1 MAGVNQALGA
11 ARKRASPDRGG
22 GDTQAGPGGWEMV
35 GVGREAGQ
43 AEDLRAQSRGAHTAG
58 GEGGS
63 GAGSCGQGNDL

>member
-35 GVGREAGQ
+35 GVGERQGR
-43 AEDLRAQSRGAHTAG
+43 LRT
-58 GEGGS
+58 
-63 GAGSCGQGNDL
+63 